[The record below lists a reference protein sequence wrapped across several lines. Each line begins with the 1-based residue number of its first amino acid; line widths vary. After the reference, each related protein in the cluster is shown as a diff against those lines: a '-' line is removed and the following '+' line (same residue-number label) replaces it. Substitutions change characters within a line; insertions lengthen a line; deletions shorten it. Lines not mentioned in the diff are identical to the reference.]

1 MDVSTY
7 LAEGGTDIYCDLLVP
22 RRVPV
27 EVVFESPTIIAFW
40 HSRPTHEY
48 HFVVAPK
55 RHVADIR
62 SPDTDA
68 IWAADDNFLPKGTQ
82 RRVNTDALCSSRAI
96 RDSSGGAFLLLNTL
110 SLMPSAIGVA

>member
-68 IWAADDNFLPKGTQ
+68 IWADVLSALKAVLDLIPVTAAGG
-82 RRVNTDALCSSRAI
+82 RVITNCGRFQQSKHLHFHVVGGRQLSS
-96 RDSSGGAFLLLNTL
+96 
-110 SLMPSAIGVA
+110 